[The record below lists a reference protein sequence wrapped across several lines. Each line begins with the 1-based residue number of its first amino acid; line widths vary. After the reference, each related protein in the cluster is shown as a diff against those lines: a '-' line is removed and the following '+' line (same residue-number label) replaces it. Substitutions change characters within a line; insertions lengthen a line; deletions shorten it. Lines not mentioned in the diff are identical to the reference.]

1 VRVTWVEVES
11 MVDVLAAKIRSG
23 GMPELIIGVSR
34 GGWIPAV
41 MLSHRLNIP
50 VQPLGAVINTPKVL
64 VVDDICDTG
73 KTLWKIMQTFS
84 LEAKSAT
91 LFYKYNDTWDPT
103 YYVKETNEWIVFPWE
118 G

>member
-1 VRVTWVEVES
+1 MRVTWVEVES

-50 VQPLGAVINTPKVL
+50 LQTLGTPVTLSRVL

-73 KTLWKIMQTFS
+73 KTLWEIMKQLS